1 MRESEGK
8 LSMNEA
14 NSTLTR
20 YFGKNDS
27 TTVHYYGSGRGVT
40 QFAELF
46 PEHILDDIRPEDKR
60 DSPDLYMKKDNIVYI
75 IEHFEFDCYSSTR
88 KGGSSFRLEEAR
100 IEKRIRKVIPT
111 EEGTITRDII
121 DAKSSYSDYIKNV
134 SALFK
139 KHSRHIPD
147 YIKHLSESNIFKD
160 NDIIKVV
167 FLIED
172 VSPVGTR
179 AYNRGDG
186 YAGEMVPIVLA
197 NCAEFLELMKSD
209 TVVDYVIACSSID
222 RHDIVWFIDRE
233 DIQEYLSNAK
243 DYAHMEF
250 MDWKPNVVS
259 AQIAIPQDKL

>member
-1 MRESEGK
+1 
-8 LSMNEA
+8 
-14 NSTLTR
+14 
-20 YFGKNDS
+20 
-27 TTVHYYGSGRGVT
+27 
-40 QFAELF
+40 
-46 PEHILDDIRPEDKR
+46 
-60 DSPDLYMKKDNIVYI
+60 MKKDNIVYI

-111 EEGTITRDII
+111 EEGTITHDII
-121 DAKSSYSDYIKNV
+121 VAKSSYS
-134 SALFK
+134 
-139 KHSRHIPD
+139 D
-147 YIKHLSESNIFKD
+147 YIKHLSESNIIKD

-209 TVVDYVIACSSID
+209 TVI
-222 RHDIVWFIDRE
+222 R
-233 DIQEYLSNAK
+233 QNK
-243 DYAHMEF
+243 N
-250 MDWKPNVVS
+250 KPTR
-259 AQIAIPQDKL
+259 

>member
-1 MRESEGK
+1 
-8 LSMNEA
+8 
-14 NSTLTR
+14 
-20 YFGKNDS
+20 
-27 TTVHYYGSGRGVT
+27 
-40 QFAELF
+40 
-46 PEHILDDIRPEDKR
+46 
-60 DSPDLYMKKDNIVYI
+60 MKKDNIVYI

-111 EEGTITRDII
+111 EEGTITHDII
-121 DAKSSYSDYIKNV
+121 VAKSSYSDYIKNV

-147 YIKHLSESNIFKD
+147 YIKHLSESNIIKD

-250 MDWKPNVVS
+250 MDWKPNVV
-259 AQIAIPQDKL
+259 ILLFNKTL